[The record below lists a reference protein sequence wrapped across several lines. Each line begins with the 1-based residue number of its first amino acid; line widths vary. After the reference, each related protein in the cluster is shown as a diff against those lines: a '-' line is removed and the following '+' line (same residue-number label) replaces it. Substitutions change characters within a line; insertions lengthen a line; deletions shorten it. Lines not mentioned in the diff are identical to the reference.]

1 MPTAAPPRARGS
13 RGSGESAGQGHRP
26 GGPRP
31 RGRIAHRLPD
41 PRRRLQAILIL
52 SLMVLSLIAGRL
64 VQLQGLDRSTY
75 AAMAE
80 RQRLHTVA
88 LTAPRGEIVDRDGR
102 PLAETVDA
110 RDVYADPTK
119 VSDPLVEAQQLAPV
133 LGLPVRQLRDQLS
146 AKTTFVYLSRAVSPR
161 LAGQV
166 MNLAMPGTGRPALPG
181 IGVLPTS
188 KRLYPAGTLGSNI
201 VGFVNADG
209 DGVSGLEASYNKIL
223 SGRDGERTFETGLS
237 GSPIPD
243 GHDIVKPAVPGT
255 GVQLTI
261 DRDIQWEA
269 QQAIAAQVH
278 AVHADSGTVVVM
290 DPRTG
295 RLLALA
301 VAPGFDPNHYSDY
314 PLSALGDPAVSDV
327 YEPGS
332 VNKVITMS
340 AALQERLVTPQ
351 SPFVVPPELHYAGF
365 TFRDAELHGTEHLT
379 LAGILA
385 KSSNIGT
392 IEVARKIGAARLYRY
407 LHAYG
412 FGSPTGVGL
421 PGDGSGLLPPLDQW
435 TASTLPTA
443 SFGQGVG
450 VTALQVASVY
460 ATVANGGVRVT
471 PQLVAGTVDADGHTH
486 PSARPERHR
495 VISARVAAQLRDM
508 LEAVTT
514 NEGTAPLARIPGYRI
529 AGKTGTANRPNN
541 HGGYSGYTSS
551 FVGFGPADKPQLLV
565 EVVLQNPRSGH
576 FGGLVAAPVFHQVM
590 SFALQTLKIP
600 PTGTRPP
607 KVKTT
612 W

>member
-1 MPTAAPPRARGS
+1 
-13 RGSGESAGQGHRP
+13 
-26 GGPRP
+26 
-31 RGRIAHRLPD
+31 
-41 PRRRLQAILIL
+41 
-52 SLMVLSLIAGRL
+52 MVLSLIAGRL

>member
-1 MPTAAPPRARGS
+1 M
-13 RGSGESAGQGHRP
+13 
-26 GGPRP
+26 
-31 RGRIAHRLPD
+31 PD
-41 PRRRLQAILIL
+41 PKRRLEAILIL
-52 SLMVLSLIAGRL
+52 SLIVLSLIAGRL

-75 AAMAE
+75 ASMAE
-80 RQRLHTVA
+80 RQRLHTIA
-88 LTAPRGEIVDRDGR
+88 LTARRGEIVDRDGR

-110 RDVYADPTK
+110 RDVYADPAK
-119 VSDPLVEAQQLAPV
+119 VTDATGEAAKLAPL
-133 LGLPVRQLRDQLS
+133 LGLPARAVRGQLAQR
-146 AKTTFVYLSRAVSPR
+146 TTFVYLHRAVTPE
-161 LAGQV
+161 LAGRV
-166 MNLAMPGTGRPALPG
+166 MALELPG

-188 KRLYPAGTLGSNI
+188 KRLYPSGTLASNL
-201 VGFVNADG
+201 VGFVNPDG
-209 DGVSGLEASYNKIL
+209 QGVSGLEASYQKML
-223 SGRDGERTFETGLS
+223 AGRDGERTFEAGLS

-243 GHDIVKPAVPGT
+243 GQDVLRPAVSGT

-269 QQAIAAQVH
+269 QQAISAQVH
-278 AVHADSGTVVVM
+278 AVHADSGTVIVM

-301 VAPGFDPNHYSDY
+301 VAPGFDPNHYSNY

-340 AALQERLVTPQ
+340 AALQEHLFNPQ
-351 SPFVVPPELHYAGF
+351 SPFVVPPQLHDAGF

-392 IEVARKIGAARLYRY
+392 IEVARKVGATRLYHY
-407 LHAYG
+407 LRAYG
-412 FGSPTGVGL
+412 FGVPTGVGL
-421 PGDGSGLLPPLDQW
+421 PGDGSGLLPALSQW
-435 TASTLPTA
+435 TASTLPTV

-471 PQLVAGTVDADGHTH
+471 PQLVAGTVDPQGRAH
-486 PSARPERHR
+486 PAAAPERHR
-495 VISARVAAQLRDM
+495 VISARVAKQLRDM

-514 NEGTAPLARIPGYRI
+514 TEGTAPLARIAGYRI

-541 HGGYSGYTSS
+541 HGGYTGYTSS

-576 FGGLVAAPVFHQVM
+576 FGGLIAAPVFHKVM
-590 SFALQTLKIP
+590 SFALQTLRIP

-607 KVKTT
+607 KVTTT

>member
-1 MPTAAPPRARGS
+1 MPTAAPPRPARK
-13 RGSGESAGQGHRP
+13 RAQPVRHPPAR
-26 GGPRP
+26 RF
-31 RGRIAHRLPD
+31 RVPD
-41 PRRRLQAILIL
+41 PKRRLEAILIL
-52 SLMVLSLIAGRL
+52 SLIVLSLIAGRL

-119 VSDPLVEAQQLAPV
+119 VTDPLVEAQQLAPV
-133 LGLPVRQLRDQLS
+133 LGLPVRALRDQLS
-146 AKTTFVYLSRAVSPR
+146 KKTTFVYLSRAVTPA

-166 MNLAMPGTGRPALPG
+166 MQLEMPGTGRPALPG

-188 KRLYPAGTLGSNI
+188 KRLYPATTLASNL

-209 DGVSGLEASYNKIL
+209 DGVSGLEASYDKL
-223 SGRDGERTFETGLS
+223 LAGRDGERTFETGLS

-243 GHDIVKPAVPGT
+243 GQDVVRPALAGT

-278 AVHADSGTVVVM
+278 AVHADSGTVIVM

-295 RLLALA
+295 RLLAMA
-301 VAPGFDPNHYSDY
+301 VAPGFDPNHYYDY
-314 PLSALGDPAVSDV
+314 PLSALNDPAVSDV

-340 AALQERLVTPQ
+340 AALQERLLTPR
-351 SPFVVPPELHYAGF
+351 SPFVVPPQLHYAGF
-365 TFRDAELHGTEHLT
+365 TFHDAEVHGTEHLT

-392 IEVARKIGAARLYRY
+392 IEVARQVGAARLYHY
-407 LHAYG
+407 LRAYG
-412 FGSPTGVGL
+412 FGAATGVGL
-421 PGDGSGLLPPLDQW
+421 PDDGQGLLPPLSQW
-435 TASTLPTA
+435 TPSTLPTV

-450 VTALQVASVY
+450 VTAIQVASVY
-460 ATVANGGVRVT
+460 ATIANGGVRVT
-471 PQLVAGTVDADGHTH
+471 PQLVAGTIDADGRRHAS
-486 PSARPERHR
+486 PAPRQHR
-495 VISARVAAQLRDM
+495 VISARVAGQLRDM

-514 NEGTAPLARIPGYRI
+514 TEGTAPLARISGYRI
-529 AGKTGTANRPNN
+529 AGKTGTANRSTKY
-541 HGGYSGYTSS
+541 GYSGYTSS

-576 FGGLVAAPVFHQVM
+576 FGGLVAAPVFHRVM

>member
-13 RGSGESAGQGHRP
+13 RGAGGPSTRGPRP

-41 PRRRLQAILIL
+41 PKRRLQAILIL

-80 RQRLHTVA
+80 KQRLHTVA
-88 LTAPRGEIVDRDGR
+88 LTAPRGQIVDRDGR

-110 RDVYADPTK
+110 RDVYADPAK
-119 VSDPLVEAQQLAPV
+119 VTDPAGEAAKLAPV
-133 LGLPVRQLRDQLS
+133 LGLPAHALRSQL
-146 AKTTFVYLSRAVSPR
+146 AKPTTFVYLSRAVTPV
-161 LAGQV
+161 LAGRV
-166 MNLAMPGTGRPALPG
+166 MDLELPG

-188 KRLYPAGTLGSNI
+188 KRLYPAGTLASNI
-201 VGFVNADG
+201 VGFVNADD
-209 DGVSGLEASYNKIL
+209 DGVSGLEASYNKLL

-243 GHDIVKPAVPGT
+243 GHDIVQPAVPGT

-269 QQAIAAQVH
+269 QQAITAQVH

-301 VAPGFDPNHYSDY
+301 VAPGFDPNHYYDY
-314 PLSALGDPAVSDV
+314 PISALGDPAVSDV

-332 VNKVITMS
+332 GNKVITMS
-340 AALQERLVTPQ
+340 AALQEHLFTPQ

-392 IEVARKIGAARLYRY
+392 IEVARRVGAPSLYRY
-407 LHAYG
+407 LRAYG
-412 FGSPTGVGL
+412 FGAPTGVGL
-421 PGDGSGLLPPLDQW
+421 PGDGQGLLPPLDQW

-471 PQLVAGTVDADGHTH
+471 PQLVAGTIDADGHNH

-529 AGKTGTANRPNN
+529 AGKTGTANRPNKN
-541 HGGYSGYTSS
+541 GGYSGYTSS
-551 FVGFGPADKPQLLV
+551 FVGFGPADRPQLLV

>member
-1 MPTAAPPRARGS
+1 
-13 RGSGESAGQGHRP
+13 
-26 GGPRP
+26 
-31 RGRIAHRLPD
+31 
-41 PRRRLQAILIL
+41 
-52 SLMVLSLIAGRL
+52 MVLSLIAGRL

-529 AGKTGTANRPNN
+529 AGKTGTANRPNG
-541 HGGYSGYTSS
+541 HGGYGGAGYTSS
-551 FVGFGPADKPQLLV
+551 FVGFAPADDPKLLV
-565 EVVLQNPRSGH
+565 EVVLQNPRLGH
-576 FGGLVAAPVFHQVM
+576 FGGLVAAPVFHDVM

-600 PTGTRPP
+600 PTGTKPP
-607 KVKTT
+607 HAKLT

>member
-1 MPTAAPPRARGS
+1 
-13 RGSGESAGQGHRP
+13 
-26 GGPRP
+26 
-31 RGRIAHRLPD
+31 
-41 PRRRLQAILIL
+41 
-52 SLMVLSLIAGRL
+52 MVLSLIAGRL
-64 VQLQGLDRSTY
+64 VQLQGLDSSTY

-88 LTAPRGEIVDRDGR
+88 LTAPRGEIVDRVGR

-110 RDVYADPTK
+110 RDVYADPEK
-119 VSDPLVEAQQLAPV
+119 VTAAATEAARLAPV
-133 LGLPVRQLRDQLS
+133 LGLPAHALALEL
-146 AKTTFVYLSRAVSPR
+146 AKPTTFVYLARAVTPV
-161 LAGQV
+161 LAGRV
-166 MNLAMPGTGRPALPG
+166 MDLELPG

-188 KRLYPAGTLGSNI
+188 KRLYPAGTLASNI
-201 VGFVNADG
+201 VGFVNADS
-209 DGVSGLEASYNKIL
+209 DGVSGLEASYNKLL

-243 GHDIVKPAVPGT
+243 GHDIVRPAVPGT

-269 QQAIAAQVH
+269 QQAITAQVH

-351 SPFVVPPELHYAGF
+351 SPFVVPPQLHYAGF
-365 TFRDAELHGTEHLT
+365 TFHDAEVHGTEHLT

-392 IEVARKIGAARLYRY
+392 IEVARKIGAARLYHY

-412 FGSPTGVGL
+412 FGAPTGVGL

-435 TASTLPTA
+435 SASTLPTV

-471 PQLVAGTVDADGHTH
+471 PQLVAGTVDPEGHVH
-486 PSARPERHR
+486 PSPRPGRHR

-576 FGGLVAAPVFHQVM
+576 YGGLVAAPVFHQVM
-590 SFALQTLKIP
+590 AFALQTLRIP

>member
-1 MPTAAPPRARGS
+1 
-13 RGSGESAGQGHRP
+13 
-26 GGPRP
+26 
-31 RGRIAHRLPD
+31 
-41 PRRRLQAILIL
+41 
-52 SLMVLSLIAGRL
+52 MVLSLIAGRL
-64 VQLQGLDRSTY
+64 VQLQGLDSSTY

-88 LTAPRGEIVDRDGR
+88 LTAPRGEIVDRVGR

-110 RDVYADPTK
+110 RDVYADPEK
-119 VSDPLVEAQQLAPV
+119 VTAAATEAARLASV
-133 LGLPVRQLRDQLS
+133 LGLPAHALALEL
-146 AKTTFVYLSRAVSPR
+146 AKPTTFVYLARAVTPV
-161 LAGQV
+161 LAGRV
-166 MNLAMPGTGRPALPG
+166 MDLELPG

-188 KRLYPAGTLGSNI
+188 KRLYPAGTLASNI
-201 VGFVNADG
+201 VGFVNADS
-209 DGVSGLEASYNKIL
+209 DGVSGLEASYNKLL

-243 GHDIVKPAVPGT
+243 GHDIVRPAVPGT

-269 QQAIAAQVH
+269 QQAITAQVH

-351 SPFVVPPELHYAGF
+351 SPFVVPPQLHYAGF
-365 TFRDAELHGTEHLT
+365 TFHDAEVHGTEHLT

-392 IEVARKIGAARLYRY
+392 IEVARKIGAARLYHY

-412 FGSPTGVGL
+412 FGAPTGVGL

-435 TASTLPTA
+435 SASTLPTV

-471 PQLVAGTVDADGHTH
+471 PQLVAGTVDPEGHVH
-486 PSARPERHR
+486 PSPRPGRHR

-576 FGGLVAAPVFHQVM
+576 YGGLVAAPVFHQVM
-590 SFALQTLKIP
+590 AFALQTLRIP